1 MSTSSRTDHQR
12 AAQPKP
18 ARSSWVFPLVL
29 LLATGFLLGV
39 STNLAKLAGQ
49 AGLSPLSFLTWPV
62 TGAAVVLFGV
72 NAVRREWP
80 PINRGTIVYFVIAGL
95 VSVALA
101 NLISFAAVP
110 QVGASFVSLVIAFP
124 PLFTYLGALALGME
138 RWQTRRALGVALS
151 LGGVVLLA
159 AYKFTEPNTSAF
171 WIIATLC
178 SPVVLAVGNIYRTA
192 RWPKGAS
199 AESLAPGTL
208 ATSSLWLLL
217 AGLIGPLLTDSSSL
231 FSLSIPFDTLRPALI
246 ILAQLAVFALQFML
260 LFKLQQVGGP
270 VYLSL
275 LGSVG
280 AIVGVPVAVLVLGES
295 WPQGVVVGGLLIGAG
310 IALLSWGGANVSD
323 ASTGK

>member
-1 MSTSSRTDHQR
+1 MATSSRTEHQR
-12 AAQPKP
+12 TEKPKT
-18 ARSSWVFPLVL
+18 ARPSWLLPLAL

-49 AGLSPLSFLTWPV
+49 AKLSPLSFLTWPV

-80 PINRGTIVYFVIAGL
+80 PINRRTIVYFVIAGL

-110 QVGASFVSLVIAFP
+110 QVGASFVALAIAFP

-151 LGGVVLLA
+151 LGGVLLLA
-159 AYKFTEPNTSAF
+159 AYKLTEPNASSF

-208 ATSSLWLLL
+208 AASSLWLLL
-217 AGLIGPLLTDSSSL
+217 AGLIGPVFTDSSSL
-231 FSLSIPFDTLRPALI
+231 FSLSIPLHTLRPALI
-246 ILAQLAVFALQFML
+246 ILAQLAVFALQFVL

-295 WPQGVVVGGLLIGAG
+295 WPQGLVAGGLLIGGG
-310 IALLSWGGANVSD
+310 IALLSWGGANASD
-323 ASTGK
+323 DSKP